1 MVTEQTQFYEI
12 YETFK
17 SPLLLKL
24 LLLVVVVLEEKGREE
39 DSLYNLPSAEQL
51 KLSSSFLVKVPAQFA
66 SLLQVCYSAC
76 S

>member
-24 LLLVVVVLEEKGREE
+24 LLLVVVLEEEGREE

-51 KLSSSFLVKVPAQFA
+51 KVSSCFLVKVPAQFA
-66 SLLQVCYSAC
+66 SLLQGCYSAC

>member
-17 SPLLLKL
+17 SPLLL
-24 LLLVVVVLEEKGREE
+24 VVVLEEEGREE

-51 KLSSSFLVKVPAQFA
+51 KLSSSFLVKVPAQFV